1 MLTDLDKLYIALAEV
16 NADHLFNKFCY
27 SFNIKSLNALKDY
40 KSIAKGNILVNPGQI
55 DIVKE
60 KLANKTFDF
69 KVLTDRVS
77 NMIFT
82 QSYCYKSR
90 CQNTVKVKNP
100 ILLMHAAHK
109 DVLVEAK

>member
-16 NADHLFNKFCY
+16 NAGHLFNTFCY
-27 SFNIKSLNALKDY
+27 SLNIKSLDALRNY
-40 KSIAKGNILVNPGQI
+40 KSKGNILVNPDQI